1 MTAQPNLGFGPDDED
16 PVATKRFNDR
26 LAAVRLAAKCFE
38 IARSSAHAGE
48 RANAISRGTAIA
60 KRAGLRL
67 ELFDIPGRDQD
78 RLQMALRDVE
88 DTLRRWSTEL
98 QAKCG
103 ETLYDARR
111 RAFDDATRA
120 AAERDRANG
129 RRSAGSADPES
140 VRRADLRD
148 RWPTTDAALNALRA
162 RRVAAFPIDL
172 PPTTMWSVPDRAQ
185 PLVDEW
191 QLRQLADEV
200 CA

>member
-1 MTAQPNLGFGPDDED
+1 MTAQPHLGFGPDDED
-16 PVATKRFNDR
+16 PVARKRFAAQ

-38 IARSSAHAGE
+38 IARSSTYAGE
-48 RANAISRGTAIA
+48 RANAISRGTMIA

-78 RLQMALRDVE
+78 QLHAALRDVE
-88 DTLRRWSTEL
+88 ATLHRWSAEL
-98 QAKCG
+98 QAAAG

-111 RAFDDATRA
+111 RAFDDAIRA
-120 AAERDRANG
+120 AAERDQANG
-129 RRSAGSADPES
+129 RRSAAPPDLES
-140 VRRADLRD
+140 LRRADLRD

-185 PLVDEW
+185 PVVDEW
-191 QLRQLADEV
+191 QLRELADEV